1 MYVIVVGAGKV
12 GYHLTRTLISE
23 GHEVTLIEKDPARAA
38 EIAAEFGE
46 ALVVGDGCEVRAM
59 QDVGMT
65 RADCAVA
72 VTGHDEDNL
81 VVCQIAKKQFD
92 VPRQIARVNN
102 PKNEEVFHLLGVT
115 ETVASTKIIYSLID
129 QEVETGESV
138 LLTALRR
145 GRIVVASVELAEGS
159 PAAKHMVKDIPL
171 PGECVL
177 AAVIRDEHILL
188 PSGTTVLEPGDTVIG
203 VATPQ
208 DQHVLREALL
218 GRRESRRRQQ

>member
-23 GHEVTLIEKDPARAA
+23 GHEVTLIEKDPTRAA
-38 EIAAEFGE
+38 ELSAEFGE
-46 ALVVGDGCEVRAM
+46 VLVVGDGCEVRVM
-59 QDVGMT
+59 HDVGMS

-81 VVCQIAKKQFD
+81 VVCQIAKQQFQ
-92 VPRQIARVNN
+92 VPRQVARVNN
-102 PKNEEVFHLLGVT
+102 PKNEPIFHALGVT
-115 ETVASTKIIYSLID
+115 ETVASTRIIYSLID

-145 GRIVVASVELAEGS
+145 GRIVIVSVELTEKS
-159 PAAKHMVKDIPL
+159 PAAGQMVKDIHL

-177 AAVIRDEHILL
+177 ATVIRDEHILL
-188 PSGTTVLEPGDTVIG
+188 PSGTTVLESGDTVIG

-208 DQHVLREALL
+208 DQHVLQEALL
-218 GRRESRRRQQ
+218 GPRGARRRQ

>member
-12 GYHLTRTLISE
+12 GYHLTRTLMSE
-23 GHEVTLIEKDPARAA
+23 GHEVTVIEKDPSRAA
-38 EIAAEFGE
+38 ELSAEFGE
-46 ALVVGDGCEVRAM
+46 ALVIGDGCEVRVM
-59 QDVGMT
+59 HDVGMS

-81 VVCQIAKKQFD
+81 VVCQIAKKQFT

-102 PKNEEVFHLLGVT
+102 PKNEQIFHLLGVT
-115 ETVASTKIIYSLID
+115 ETVASTRIIYSLID

-145 GRIVVASVELAEGS
+145 GRIVVTSVELTDDS
-159 PAAKHMVKDIPL
+159 PAAGQMVKDIHL

-177 AAVIRDEHILL
+177 ATVIRDEHILL
-188 PSGTTVLEPGDTVIG
+188 PSGTTTLEPGDTVIG
-203 VATPQ
+203 VAAPQ

-218 GRRESRRRQQ
+218 GRREARRKQ